1 MPTPP
6 RWTLGSRST
15 ASLVLALLLL
25 GAVGIAALSQFQTYR
40 RATMGVR
47 QSLRTLNAIEN
58 VTRRLVDAE
67 TGQRG
72 FVLTARPAYLEPLTT
87 ARAALPAEIDELDAL
102 TRADAVQHTYLATL
116 RPLVT
121 RKLDELAGTI
131 ELRQTGGFEAALAT
145 VETDAGK
152 QVMDTIRATLDAMTR
167 AEEDVLAT
175 RLRRTDD
182 RNGRV
187 LLALSLASTLGCLL
201 VGGCALGLNAQSRR
215 RLAAQAALAESEERL
230 RVTLR
235 SIGDAVIATDADG
248 RVVFMNPVAELLT
261 GWTTADAHG
270 RPLAEVFVIVN
281 ETTRATVESPVAR
294 VLREGITVGLANHT
308 VLFARDGRE
317 IPIDDSAAPI
327 RDATRV
333 VMGVV
338 LVFRDVTERRQFE
351 LEAAHAA
358 RLQAERAESE
368 RGAALLRASEERYR
382 SLVAASMDIVWTAG
396 PTGTFEEPQPGWEA
410 YTGQRWPQDAG
421 QGWALAVHPDDR
433 EPIIKVWEAA
443 QLARATLEV
452 DGRVWHALSG
462 EYHHCHGRGVPL
474 LDADG
479 AIRQWVGMIED
490 VHERRRTEVENARLL
505 RVAEDARRQAETAS
519 RAKDEFLAVLSHEL
533 RSPLQTMLTWVR
545 LLRDAVGEDPKTAHG
560 FDALA
565 QSMRTQQ
572 ALIDDLLDVSRIVS
586 DTLTLERAPFDLT
599 AITNACLD
607 RIAPDATAQG
617 LVIER
622 QGLDRPRP
630 VLGDAARF
638 AQALGN
644 VLQNS
649 LKFTPAGGRVTIAS
663 TSQDGQHA
671 IVVRDTGDGIAP
683 DLLVRVFDRFWQ
695 ADSAKTR
702 RHGGLGLG
710 LAIARHL
717 LEAQG
722 GSIVGASDGLGRG
735 AAFTLSLVAADGAP
749 ISAPTAEP
757 GPPPSLA
764 GVRILL
770 VEDDD
775 AMSEALAA
783 LLELHGATVTI
794 AASVRTALGLLA
806 TTEPDLLLSDVG
818 MPGESGYVLIREIRA
833 REAAAFERRAP
844 ESSDGLRRLP
854 ALAMTGFASLE
865 DRDEARAAGFDDHV
879 PKPVEPEALLRR
891 IRDLIGDSR

>member
-1 MPTPP
+1 MQTPP

-15 ASLVLALLLL
+15 VALVLALLVLVV
-25 GAVGIAALSQFQTYR
+25 VGIAALWQFQSYR

-47 QSLRTLNAIEN
+47 ESLRTLNAIEN

-67 TGQRG
+67 TAQRG
-72 FVLTARPAYLEPLTT
+72 FLLTGRPAYLEPLTT
-87 ARAALPAEIDELDAL
+87 ARATLPAEIDDLAKL
-102 TRADAVQHTYLATL
+102 TRADAVQHTYVATL
-116 RPLVT
+116 QPLVA
-121 RKLDELAGTI
+121 RKLDELARTI
-131 ELRQTGGFEAALAT
+131 ELRRSGGFEAALAA

-152 QVMDTIRATLDAMTR
+152 QVMDTIRETLAAMTR
-167 AEEDVLAT
+167 AENAELAT
-175 RLRRTDD
+175 RQRTTEA

-187 LLALSLASTLGCLL
+187 LLALALAGTLGCLL
-201 VGGCALGLNAQSRR
+201 VAGCAVGLNAESRR

-235 SIGDAVIATDADG
+235 SIGDAVIATDSDG

-261 GWTTADAHG
+261 GWTTPDAHG
-270 RPLAEVFVIVN
+270 RPLAEIFVIAN
-281 ETTRATVESPVAR
+281 ETTRAPVENPVAR

-333 VMGVV
+333 IMGVV

-358 RLQAERAESE
+358 RLEAERAESE

-396 PTGTFEEPQPGWEA
+396 PTGTFEEPQPAWEA

-433 EPIIKVWEAA
+433 EPVIKVWEAA
-443 QLARATLEV
+443 QLARSTLEV
-452 DGRVWHALSG
+452 EGRVWHALSG

-474 LDADG
+474 LDAEG
-479 AIRQWVGMIED
+479 KIRQWVGMIED
-490 VHERRRTEVENARLL
+490 VHERRRHELENARLL
-505 RVAEDARRQAETAS
+505 RVAEDARRQAETSS

-545 LLRDAVGEDPKTAHG
+545 LLRDAAGDDPTTAHG
-560 FDALA
+560 FDALT

-572 ALIDDLLDVSRIVS
+572 GLIDDLLDVSRIVS
-586 DTLTLERAPFDLT
+586 GTLTLERAPFDLT
-599 AITNACLD
+599 ATANACLD
-607 RIAPDATAQG
+607 RIAPHAIAQG
-617 LVIER
+617 LTVER
-622 QGLDRPRP
+622 DGLDRPRP

-644 VLQNS
+644 VLQNAV
-649 LKFTPAGGRVTIAS
+649 KFTPAGGRITTAS
-663 TSQDGQHA
+663 TSEGGHHA

-683 DLLVRVFDRFWQ
+683 ELLVRVFDRFWQ

-702 RHGGLGLG
+702 RYGGLGLG

-722 GSIVGASDGLGRG
+722 GTIVGTSEGLGHG
-735 AAFTLSLVAADGAP
+735 AAFTLSLPAADAVPAP
-749 ISAPTAEP
+749 APLADS

-764 GVRILL
+764 GIRILL
-770 VEDDD
+770 VEDDE

-783 LLELHGATVTI
+783 LLELHGATVTS
-794 AASVRTALGLLA
+794 AASVRTALGLLPA
-806 TTEPDLLLSDVG
+806 ANPHLLLSDVG
-818 MPGESGYVLIREIRA
+818 MPGESGYALIREIRT
-833 REAAAFERRAP
+833 REA
-844 ESSDGLRRLP
+844 SDGLHRLP

-891 IRDLIGDSR
+891 IGDLIGDSR